1 MKAPFHSTH
10 VWQQNPFFN
19 QALGLLLPL
28 PPEEGRGEGSPTP
41 PFSGGFPLPAPS
53 PQPSP
58 TGGRGSKKTLQTM
71 CVYACPHREKRPTGN
86 PGAQVNKLRQHCAY
100 LQPNQPKAHAAY
112 EPAAIKSGAKP

>member
-28 PPEEGRGEGSPTP
+28 PPGEGRGEGSPTP
-41 PFSGGFPLPAPS
+41 LFGGVFPLPAPS

-58 TGGRGSKKTLQTM
+58 TSGRGSKKTLQTM
-71 CVYACPHREKRPTGN
+71 CVYACPHREKRSTGN
-86 PGAQVNKLRQHCAY
+86 LGVQVNKVRQHRAY
-100 LQPNQPKAHAAY
+100 LKPNQPQTLSIY
-112 EPAAIKSGAKP
+112 PPAAIKAGAKP